1 MMNKA
6 IKYRLNPTNKQIEMF
21 SKTFGCCRKYWNL
34 SLNDRQNAY
43 KEDKS
48 FINPTPAMYKEDYPY
63 LKEVDSLALANVQMN
78 QNKAYRDFFNNKKN
92 FRLPKFKAK
101 HNKKQ
106 SYTTNNVNNSIRFDE
121 DYSKLKIPKV
131 GFVKIKTHKLP
142 KDDWKLKSITI
153 SKVADKYY
161 VSILFEF
168 EENIKPIDKSSISDD
183 KVLGLDYSSS
193 SLYKDSNNTWCDMP
207 HYYRENQSSL
217 AKAQR
222 KLSRKIGSKKG
233 EAKSHNYIKQE
244 AKVNKIHN
252 HIANQRLDYLHKK
265 SRELANKYDVIVVE
279 DINMK
284 NISRSLRLGKAT
296 MDNGFGLFRNLL
308 DYKLKEKG
316 GYLIKVNKWYP
327 STKTCSSC
335 GSVVKSI
342 PLGER
347 TYVCDKC
354 GLVLDRDYNAAINIK
369 KEGLKFLHDCA

>member
-1 MMNKA
+1 
-6 IKYRLNPTNKQIEMF
+6 
-21 SKTFGCCRKYWNL
+21 
-34 SLNDRQNAY
+34 
-43 KEDKS
+43 
-48 FINPTPAMYKEDYPY
+48 
-63 LKEVDSLALANVQMN
+63 
-78 QNKAYRDFFNNKKN
+78 
-92 FRLPKFKAK
+92 
-101 HNKKQ
+101 
-106 SYTTNNVNNSIRFDE
+106 
-121 DYSKLKIPKV
+121 
-131 GFVKIKTHKLP
+131 
-142 KDDWKLKSITI
+142 
-153 SKVADKYY
+153 
-161 VSILFEF
+161 
-168 EENIKPIDKSSISDD
+168 
-183 KVLGLDYSSS
+183 
-193 SLYKDSNNTWCDMP
+193 MP

-233 EAKSHNYIKQE
+233 EAKSRNYIKAL

-354 GLVLDRDYNAAINIK
+354 GLVLDRDYNAATNIK
-369 KEGLKFLHDCA
+369 KEGLKIFHDCA

>member
-6 IKYRLNPTNKQIEMF
+6 IKYRIYPTNKQIEMF

-161 VSILFEF
+161 V
-168 EENIKPIDKSSISDD
+168 
-183 KVLGLDYSSS
+183 
-193 SLYKDSNNTWCDMP
+193 
-207 HYYRENQSSL
+207 
-217 AKAQR
+217 
-222 KLSRKIGSKKG
+222 
-233 EAKSHNYIKQE
+233 
-244 AKVNKIHN
+244 
-252 HIANQRLDYLHKK
+252 
-265 SRELANKYDVIVVE
+265 
-279 DINMK
+279 
-284 NISRSLRLGKAT
+284 
-296 MDNGFGLFRNLL
+296 
-308 DYKLKEKG
+308 
-316 GYLIKVNKWYP
+316 
-327 STKTCSSC
+327 
-335 GSVVKSI
+335 
-342 PLGER
+342 
-347 TYVCDKC
+347 
-354 GLVLDRDYNAAINIK
+354 
-369 KEGLKFLHDCA
+369 